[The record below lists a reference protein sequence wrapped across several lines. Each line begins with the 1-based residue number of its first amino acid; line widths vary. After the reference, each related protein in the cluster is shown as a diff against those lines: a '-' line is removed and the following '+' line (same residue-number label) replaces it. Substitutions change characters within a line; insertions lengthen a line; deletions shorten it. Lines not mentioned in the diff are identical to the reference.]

1 MTHSLSR
8 IRRAIL
14 LGSAALALATG
25 AQAQDNWPARP
36 ITLVVAS
43 GAGSGVDIMAREL
56 AQKLGAALGQTI
68 VVDNKPGA
76 SGQVAGQF
84 VARARPDGYT
94 LLYSNASFIA
104 VAPAL
109 IPKMNHDTVKDLTP
123 IAQTAVGGIIMM
135 VNKNVPANNLQEL
148 VALVKANP
156 GKYSYGTW
164 GEGSSGHLTT
174 EWLKKKAG
182 LSMAHIPYKTV
193 PQVVN
198 DLASGVLQI
207 GWADPG
213 TPVPMLEAKQIK
225 GIAMSGTVRVPRTPT
240 VATMGEQGYPF
251 DAVGWFGVMGPADMP
266 PALAQRLNREIN
278 KILQTPEMAKK
289 METQNFEPPPNKSNE
304 EFRRIIVRDIATWKS
319 IAADLNLKME

>member
-1 MTHSLSR
+1 MTQKPTR
-8 IRRAIL
+8 IRRLMLAGVMAL
-14 LGSAALALATG
+14 PLSAM
-25 AQAQDNWPARP
+25 AQAQDNWPSKP
-36 ITLVVAS
+36 ISMIVAS
-43 GAGSGVDIMAREL
+43 GAGSGVDVMARDL

-76 SGQVAGQF
+76 SGQVAGQL

-104 VAPAL
+104 VSPAVL
-109 IPKMNHDTVKDLTP
+109 AKMNHDPVKDLTP
-123 IAQTAVGGIIMM
+123 IAQTAVGGIILM

-148 VALVKANP
+148 VALVKASPN
-156 GKYSYGTW
+156 KFSYGTW
-164 GEGSSGHLTT
+164 GEGTSGHLTT

-182 LSMAHIPYKTV
+182 LAMEHVPYKTV

-207 GWADPG
+207 GWADPS
-213 TPVPMLEAKQIK
+213 TPVPMIEAKQIK
-225 GIAMSGTVRVPRTPT
+225 GIAMSGTVRVPRTPG
-240 VATMGEQGYPF
+240 VPTMGEQGYPF

-266 PALAQRLNREIN
+266 PALTQRLNREIN
-278 KILQTPEMAKK
+278 KILQSPEMAKR
-289 METQNFEPPPNKSNE
+289 METLNFEPPPNKSAD
-304 EFRRIIVRDIATWKS
+304 EFKRIVVRDIATWKS

>member
-1 MTHSLSR
+1 MTQKPTR
-8 IRRAIL
+8 IRRLMLAGVMAL
-14 LGSAALALATG
+14 PLSAM
-25 AQAQDNWPARP
+25 AQAQDNWPSKP
-36 ITLVVAS
+36 ISMIVAS
-43 GAGSGVDIMAREL
+43 GAGSGVDVMARDL

-76 SGQVAGQF
+76 SGQVAGQL

-104 VAPAL
+104 VSPAVL
-109 IPKMNHDTVKDLTP
+109 AKMNHDPVKDLTP
-123 IAQTAVGGIIMM
+123 IAQTAVGGIILM

-148 VALVKANP
+148 VALVKASPN
-156 GKYSYGTW
+156 KFSYGTW
-164 GEGSSGHLTT
+164 GEGTSGHLTT

-182 LSMAHIPYKTV
+182 LAMEHVPYKTV

-207 GWADPG
+207 GWADPS
-213 TPVPMLEAKQIK
+213 TPVPMIEAKQIK
-225 GIAMSGTVRVPRTPT
+225 GIAMSGTVRVPRTPG
-240 VATMGEQGYPF
+240 VSTMGEQGYPF

-266 PALAQRLNREIN
+266 PALTQRLNREIN
-278 KILQTPEMAKK
+278 KILQSPEMAKR
-289 METQNFEPPPNKSNE
+289 METLNFEPPPNKSAD
-304 EFRRIIVRDIATWKS
+304 EFKRIVVRDIATWKS